1 VPKPLLPVE
10 ERFWAKVQKNG
21 PDECWPWQE
30 RHRFKYGRLY
40 LGYGADGLRH
50 WASAHRFSYEL
61 HNGPIPTGL
70 QIDHLCRNTTCVNPR
85 HLEAVLP
92 KENVR
97 RSNNYIGINMRK
109 TRCPSGHE
117 YTEDN
122 TYNRCGRRVCRTCE
136 KRRALAYYYRIG
148 RERRIGRRAA

>member
-85 HLEAVLP
+85 HLEAG
-92 KENVR
+92 E
-97 RSNNYIGINMRK
+97 RSPEQQLHRHK
-109 TRCPSGHE
+109 HE
-117 YTEDN
+117 KDAVPEWA
-122 TYNRCGRRVCRTCE
+122 RVHGRQYLQSLRSARVSH
-136 KRRALAYYYRIG
+136 L
-148 RERRIGRRAA
+148 